1 MLIEVKATQAEM
13 AEMEMTPN
21 QLASAILEQLDESV
35 PSPNGEGRT
44 TLAGFDVVVKVID

>member
-13 AEMEMTPN
+13 DEMEMTPN

-35 PSPNGEGRT
+35 PSPGGEGRT
-44 TLAGFDVVVKVID
+44 TLSGFDVAVKIVH